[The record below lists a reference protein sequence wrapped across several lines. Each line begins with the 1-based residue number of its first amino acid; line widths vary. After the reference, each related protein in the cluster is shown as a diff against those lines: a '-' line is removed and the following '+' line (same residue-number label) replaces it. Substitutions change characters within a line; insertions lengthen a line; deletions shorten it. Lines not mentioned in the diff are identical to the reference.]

1 MNPHFPH
8 LFEPVRIGV
17 KTARNRV
24 MRLATTTN
32 SGANGVAS
40 ERTIAIYR
48 AVARGGCGSLVTESM
63 RVHPSN
69 GGRDAAMLAYRKE
82 IVPGLAKLADVA
94 HAEKALLIVQLN
106 HGGRQYHSNL
116 LPNLWAPSAVACPH
130 SGGIPHA
137 MTRAEIAEVVQG
149 FATAARHAR
158 EAGADGVEIH
168 GAQGHLIQEFVSPF
182 SNRRSDEYGGS
193 MDNRLRFAREIIAA
207 VREATGP
214 EFIVGYRMGVEEFTP
229 GGITIDDS
237 VEAARHLVALDAI
250 DYLSLAQ
257 GNFNTLDTH
266 VPDAHYPPLAYVDLH
281 ARVKAAA
288 GAVPVVASSRIQT
301 PEQAESVLAAGK
313 ADVIGLC
320 RALIADPEWPAKAE
334 SGRAAD
340 IRRCISINQCWGW
353 TIESRRLACSINPM
367 VGNELELPPLAR
379 VAQPKRVVI
388 IGGGPGGL
396 EAARTAAE
404 CGHEVVLFER
414 QDALGGKLRWSK
426 QLLPQHETVF
436 AVDYLI
442 AQVKKLGVDV
452 RLKQAATS
460 QAIAAQ
466 KPDAVI
472 IATGATIVA
481 PEVAGDK
488 SVPVLAATGKLP
500 DNASGPIVLMD
511 EDGYYWAA
519 AIAGMVARKG
529 RKLIFVTRFFEPL
542 REVPE
547 VSRIPTL
554 RDLDQLGVEIHAT
567 MFVDRIERG
576 SVVLRHYL
584 NPAHEERIDGAG
596 AVLWAGRQRVN
607 DSLAQELRA
616 SGAANLRVIG
626 DALQPRRLANAIAEG
641 HRAARAIA

>member
-1 MNPHFPH
+1 VNPHFPR
-8 LFEPVRIGV
+8 LFDPVRIGT

-40 ERTIAIYR
+40 ARTVAIYR
-48 AVARGGCGSLVTESM
+48 AVARGGSGTLVTESM

-69 GGRDAAMLAYRKE
+69 AGRDAAMLAFRKE
-82 IVPGLAKLADVA
+82 IVPGLAQLAAAV
-94 HAEKALLIVQLN
+94 HAENALLIVQLN
-106 HGGRQYHSNL
+106 HGGRQHHSNL
-116 LPNLWAPSAVACPH
+116 VPNLWGPSGVACPH

-158 EAGADGVEIH
+158 EAGTDGVEIH

-182 SNRRSDEYGGS
+182 SNRRGDEYGGS
-193 MDNRLRFAREIIAA
+193 LENRLRFAREIIAA
-207 VREATGP
+207 VREAVGP
-214 EFIVGYRMGVEEFTP
+214 GSIVGYRMGVEEFTP

-237 VEAARHLVALDAI
+237 VEAAQQLVALNAI

-281 ARVKAAA
+281 ARVKAVA
-288 GAVPVVASSRIQT
+288 GALPVVASSRIQT
-301 PEQAESVLAAGK
+301 PEQAEFVLAAGK

-320 RALIADPEWPAKAE
+320 RALIADPDWPAKAE

-379 VAQPKRVVI
+379 VAAPKRVVV

-404 CGHEVVLFER
+404 CGHQVVLFEQ

-426 QLLPQHETVF
+426 QFLPQHETVF
-436 AVDYLI
+436 AVEYLI
-442 AQVKKLGVDV
+442 AQVTKLGVDV
-452 RLKQAATS
+452 RLKQAATA
-460 QAIAAQ
+460 QAVAAE

-472 IATGATIVA
+472 VATGASVVA
-481 PEVAGDK
+481 PEVRGDG

-500 DNASGPIVLMD
+500 DGSGAIVLMD

-519 AIAGMVARKG
+519 AIAGRVARHG
-529 RKLIFVTRFFEPL
+529 RKLIYVTRFFEPL

-554 RDLDQLGVEIHAT
+554 RDLDGLGVEIRAT

-576 SVVLRHYL
+576 GVVLKHYY
-584 NPAHEERIDGAG
+584 NPARELRIDDAG
-596 AVLWAGRQRVN
+596 AVLWAGLQRVN
-607 DSLAQELRA
+607 DGLAAELRA
-616 SGAANLRVIG
+616 SGLANVQVVG
-626 DALQPRRLANAIAEG
+626 DAVQPRRLANAIAEG
-641 HRAARAIA
+641 HRAARKI

>member
-1 MNPHFPH
+1 
-8 LFEPVRIGV
+8 
-17 KTARNRV
+17 
-24 MRLATTTN
+24 
-32 SGANGVAS
+32 
-40 ERTIAIYR
+40 
-48 AVARGGCGSLVTESM
+48 
-63 RVHPSN
+63 
-69 GGRDAAMLAYRKE
+69 
-82 IVPGLAKLADVA
+82 
-94 HAEKALLIVQLN
+94 
-106 HGGRQYHSNL
+106 
-116 LPNLWAPSAVACPH
+116 
-130 SGGIPHA
+130 
-137 MTRAEIAEVVQG
+137 
-149 FATAARHAR
+149 
-158 EAGADGVEIH
+158 
-168 GAQGHLIQEFVSPF
+168 
-182 SNRRSDEYGGS
+182 
-193 MDNRLRFAREIIAA
+193 
-207 VREATGP
+207 
-214 EFIVGYRMGVEEFTP
+214 MGVEEFTP

-237 VEAARHLVALDAI
+237 VEAARHLIALDAI

-472 IATGATIVA
+472 VATGATIVV
-481 PEVAGDK
+481 PEVAGDN

-584 NPAHEERIDGAG
+584 NPAHEVRIDGAG